1 MKKIATA
8 LVALSVL
15 AGAASSA
22 SAFDARKFWQ
32 DYDLTHSNG

>member
-15 AGAASSA
+15 AGAATSA

-32 DYDLTHSNG
+32 DYDITHSNG

>member
-15 AGAASSA
+15 AGAATSA

-32 DYDLTHSNG
+32 DYDVTHSNG